1 MDPAPLNY
9 TRRLESLLE
18 FCKTLSSN
26 LELEPFLNCV
36 VEYASDIT
44 ESESSSI
51 LVFDADNQVLRFL
64 AGPWYQ
70 LDKLKNIGVPLERSI
85 AGWVY
90 SNGQAMMLHHAD
102 KDERIFRVVDRE
114 LSEGTRS
121 ILAVPITFRGKT
133 IGVFESINKT
143 NDAHYTLEDVN
154 TLEVLASQVGMAM
167 QNHNLEDDTRQA
179 ALKVTELERLKS
191 DFIAIASHELRTP
204 LGLVIGHATFLSE
217 TASEDQKRDVD
228 VIVRNAMRLKE
239 VIEQFTDS
247 DLLEQGLYRLR
258 KGKVSISS
266 LIQSIVNEH
275 QLTAKEKNIT
285 LSAEVGTAPLVVE
298 ADAEKLEVIL
308 GNLIKNAI
316 IFNNDG
322 GIVKAKAEQVP
333 GYIKITIADNGIGIP
348 LEEQDQIFQ
357 RFHQVEK
364 HLTRHHGG
372 MGLGLSIAKEMIE
385 LHGGRIWV
393 ESVEG
398 KGSKFMFILPLNS
411 AQVTGARNVFRT

>member
-1 MDPAPLNY
+1 MDPVSINY

-26 LELEPFLNCV
+26 LELEPFLNCA
-36 VEYASDIT
+36 VEFASDIT

-51 LVFDADNQVLRFL
+51 LVFDPENQVLRFL

-90 SNGQAMMLHHAD
+90 ANGEAMTLHHGD
-102 KDERIFRVVDRE
+102 KDDRIFRVVDRE
-114 LSEGTRS
+114 LNEGTQS
-121 ILAVPITFRGKT
+121 ILAVPIVFRGKT
-133 IGVFESINKT
+133 IGVFESINKAR
-143 NDAHYTLEDVN
+143 DAHYTLEDVSA
-154 TLEVLASQVGMAM
+154 LEILASQVGMAIS
-167 QNHNLEDDTRQA
+167 NHSLEEDTRLAEQ
-179 ALKVTELERLKS
+179 KVTELERLKS

-217 TASEDQKRDVD
+217 SASEEQKPDVD
-228 VIVRNAMRLKE
+228 VILRNAMRLKE

-258 KGKVSISS
+258 KKKISINT
-266 LIQSIVNEH
+266 LIQSAVNAH
-275 QLTAKEKNIT
+275 QPFAKEKNIS
-285 LSAEVGTAPLVVE
+285 LSAEVGTIPLVVE
-298 ADAEKLEVIL
+298 ADPEKLEVIV

-316 IFNNDG
+316 IFNNEG
-322 GIVKAKAEQVP
+322 GVVRAKAEQVP
-333 GYIKITIADNGIGIP
+333 GYIKITVADNGVGIP
-348 LEEQDQIFQ
+348 LEEQDQIFK
-357 RFHQVEK
+357 RFYQVEK

-398 KGSKFMFILPLNS
+398 RGSKFMFILPLNS
-411 AQVTGARNVFRT
+411 AQVTGAKNVFRT